1 MRLSK
6 EKILGIDPGT
16 NILGYG
22 IIDLQ
27 GGQPKVLACSVIE
40 LKSFEDQQTKLKEIF
55 LQIQEIVETYQ
66 TGILSIELPFYGK
79 NAQSMLKLGRAQGV
93 AIAAG
98 ILMDMEI
105 YEFSA
110 KKIKK
115 SVTGNG
121 NASKEQVA
129 DMISRLLNYK
139 IDSRYLDASDALAAA
154 YCYLSMNRKV
164 GAEAKSTGSWTSFI
178 KNNPGRVISLKD

>member
-1 MRLSK
+1 MNLSK
-6 EKILGIDPGT
+6 SRILGIDPGT

-22 IIDLQ
+22 ILELRGEKAI
-27 GGQPKVLACSVIE
+27 VLDCNVIH
-40 LKSFEDQQTKLKEIF
+40 LKEFEDQQTKLKEIF
-55 LQIQEIVETYQ
+55 LQLQDIVESYQ

-98 ILMDMEI
+98 ILMGMEI
-105 YEFSA
+105 HEFSA

-121 NASKEQVA
+121 NASKIQVA
-129 DMISRLLNYK
+129 EMISKLLNYHIESK
-139 IDSRYLDASDALAAA
+139 YLDASDALAAA
-154 YCYLSMNRKV
+154 YCYTM
-164 GAEAKSTGSWTSFI
+164 KSKFPELQTKNSNSWSSFI
-178 KNNPGRVISLKD
+178 SSNPERQVKP

>member
-1 MRLSK
+1 MKLRK
-6 EKILGIDPGT
+6 DRILGIDPGT

-22 IIDLQ
+22 ILEITDRT
-27 GGQPKVLACSVIE
+27 PKVLDCSVIY
-40 LKSFEDQQTKLKEIF
+40 LKDYEDQQTKLKEIF
-55 LQIQEIVETYQ
+55 LQIQDIVEAYQ

-79 NAQSMLKLGRAQGV
+79 NPQSMLKLGRSQGV

-98 ILMDMEI
+98 IVMGMEI
-105 YEFSA
+105 FEFSA

-129 DMISRLLNYK
+129 QMISRILNFPIESK
-139 IDSRYLDASDALAAA
+139 YLDASDALATA
-154 YCYLSMNRKV
+154 YCYSLQGSNP
-164 GAEAKSTGSWTSFI
+164 ELKSSSSTKSWKSFI
-178 KNNPGRVISLKD
+178 RDNPDKLKKP

>member
-1 MRLSK
+1 MSLIKDRV
-6 EKILGIDPGT
+6 LGIDPGT

-22 IIDLQ
+22 IIELR
-27 GGQPKVLACSVIE
+27 GNEAKVLDCNVIH
-40 LKSFEDQQTKLKEIF
+40 LKEYKDHTTKLKEIF
-55 LQIQEIVETYQ
+55 LQIQEIVESYQ

-98 ILMDMEI
+98 ILMGMEI
-105 YEFSA
+105 HEFSA

-121 NASKEQVA
+121 NASKLQVA
-129 DMISRLLNYK
+129 EMISRLLNYPIEHK
-139 IDSRYLDASDALAAA
+139 YLDATDALAAA
-154 YCYLSMNRKV
+154 YCFSLQNKV
-164 GAEAKSTGSWTSFI
+164 LDPGNSGAKSWAAFIGS
-178 KNNPGRVISLKD
+178 NPDRILKS